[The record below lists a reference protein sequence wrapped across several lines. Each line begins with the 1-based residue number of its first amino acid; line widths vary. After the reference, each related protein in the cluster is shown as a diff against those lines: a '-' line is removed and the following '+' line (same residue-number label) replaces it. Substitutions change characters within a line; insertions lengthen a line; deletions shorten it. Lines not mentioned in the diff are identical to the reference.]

1 MNKELIKRIIT
12 SFTLL
17 FILAVS
23 YINKY
28 FLALTLIAISILS
41 FIELKKLIDKIFN
54 NLSTGMAN
62 FKIILLLISLI
73 YLIIFSLTI
82 WNFIN
87 YYNFKILILYFI
99 LVCVVTDVGGFI
111 FGRIFKGKKLTSIS
125 PNKTYAGLIGAYF
138 FSFLLLFIFFETLD
152 FKIYKILIITFLICS
167 FAQIGDLFFSYLKRK
182 ANVKDSGTILP
193 GHGGIIDRIDGIL
206 FGVPVGIFFITFLS

>member
-1 MNKELIKRIIT
+1 MNKELIKRVIT
-12 SFTLL
+12 SFILL

-41 FIELKKLIDKIFN
+41 FIEFKNLIDKIFN
-54 NLSTGMAN
+54 NLSTGIAN

-73 YLIIFSLTI
+73 YLIIFSLSI

-87 YYNFKILILYFI
+87 YYNFRILILYFI

-111 FGRIFKGKKLTSIS
+111 FGRIFKGKV
-125 PNKTYAGLIGAYF
+125 
-138 FSFLLLFIFFETLD
+138 
-152 FKIYKILIITFLICS
+152 
-167 FAQIGDLFFSYLKRK
+167 GDC
-182 ANVKDSGTILP
+182 
-193 GHGGIIDRIDGIL
+193 
-206 FGVPVGIFFITFLS
+206 